1 MEGRPLSVTVPT
13 GERTSITSSER
24 LVVLGGLGLAA
35 ASIVPWYKADQF
47 AFDVAR
53 TNGWEAPDAMLSQVG
68 TVLGVVVA
76 IAVLLAGSQHSR
88 PQIGALSWGTALTAA
103 SAVVLGLIALKFSLN
118 MENTTVGIY
127 LAMLAAVTELYGAYV
142 TRLTEAPP
150 SSTATGATPFPGN
163 PVSPASVSAGAA
175 QPVAQWPEMAYL
187 LSEWLRA
194 GSDPATALVAYRNAF
209 AGDPARQARL
219 VGELRA
225 LLDPNRSEA
234 ERTAVV
240 TSHAPHLAS
249 GGGGAVLG
257 WIAQTLSPAP
267 PTP

>member
-1 MEGRPLSVTVPT
+1 
-13 GERTSITSSER
+13 
-24 LVVLGGLGLAA
+24 LVVLGGLGLGA

-53 TNGWEAPDAMLSQVG
+53 TNGWEDPDAMLSQVS

-76 IAVLLAGSQHSR
+76 IAVLIAGSQHSR
-88 PQIGALSWGTALTAA
+88 PRIGGLSWGTALTAA
-103 SAVVLGLIALKFSLN
+103 SGVVLGLIVLKFSLN

-127 LAMLAAVTELYGAYV
+127 LALLAAVTQLYGAYV
-142 TRLTEAPP
+142 TRLTEVP
-150 SSTATGATPFPGN
+150 STSTATPFPGN
-163 PVSPASVSAGAA
+163 ATSPAPSVPAR
-175 QPVAQWPEMAYL
+175 PVAPWLETAYL

-240 TSHAPHLAS
+240 ASHAPHLAS